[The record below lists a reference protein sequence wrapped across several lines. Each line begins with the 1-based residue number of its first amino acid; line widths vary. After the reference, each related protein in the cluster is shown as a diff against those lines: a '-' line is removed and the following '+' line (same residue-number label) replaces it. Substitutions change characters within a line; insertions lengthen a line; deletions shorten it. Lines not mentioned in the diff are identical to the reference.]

1 MHRFLR
7 VSTLAL
13 FPLPALLASG
23 ARAQSFQGIGDLPG
37 GAFESYAS
45 GVSADGTTVVGY
57 GIGASGKTAV
67 YWRNGVLTGLG
78 DLAGGAVD
86 SIAFGTNQDGSVI
99 VGQGLDATAHRPVRW
114 NGPAY
119 GIVQLPQ
126 PVGFA
131 GGARAAGISL
141 DGNVITGWATDNQ
154 LTAYTNVTAFRID
167 GAVLTSLPY
176 AVVAEGK
183 VDSGA
188 YYNPSADGSIAVGRV
203 RLGGIAYA
211 PAYWTGSTLHVAPG
225 LGGIDQYGQ
234 IFGASADGTVRV
246 GVSTSPNASS
256 TSTGE
261 PCRWVGDTPF
271 GLGKVPGA
279 PNFFGDAIACNA
291 NGSVIVGR
299 SSAPGGTRA
308 FHWTAATGMRE
319 LSLVLTQ
326 DYGLNLAGWTLL
338 DARSITPD
346 GSVIV
351 GYGTNPAGFQEGWI
365 AELGCATSTI
375 QCTAKLNSVGCL
387 PAIFAVGIPS
397 ATATSGFSVRATEL
411 LNNMPG
417 LMIYGTTGGASIP
430 FQGGTLCV
438 ASPVFRAPGMNS
450 GGSAVGSDCTGT
462 FNLDVNA
469 FAHGLAGGSPQ
480 AALTVPG
487 TVVDCQFWARD
498 TGFTAP
504 NNSQL
509 SNSLR
514 YTVCN

>member
-1 MHRFLR
+1 MHPFLR
-7 VSTLAL
+7 ARTLAL
-13 FPLPALLASG
+13 LALPALFPG
-23 ARAQSFQGIGDLPG
+23 EARAQSFQGMGDLPG
-37 GAFESYAS
+37 GAFESLAN
-45 GVSADGTTVVGY
+45 GVSADGSTVVGY
-57 GIGASGKTAV
+57 SVGASGKAAV
-67 YWRNGVLTGLG
+67 YWRNGVLTALP
-78 DLAGGAVD
+78 DLAGGALEG
-86 SIAFGTNQDGSVI
+86 IAFGTNQDGSVI
-99 VGQGLDATAHRPVRW
+99 VGQGKDAVADRAVRW
-114 NGPAY
+114 NGPGY
-119 GIVQLPQ
+119 GIGQLPQ
-126 PVGFA
+126 PVGFN
-131 GGARAAGISL
+131 GGATARGISL
-141 DGNVITGWATDNQ
+141 DGQTICGYATDSQ
-154 LTAYTNVTAFRID
+154 LTSYSAVTAFRMD
-167 GAVLTSLPY
+167 GAVLTGLPY
-176 AVVAEGK
+176 VGASSQI
-183 VDSGA
+183 DSGA
-188 YYNPSADGSIAVGRV
+188 YGSPSHDGGVLVGRV
-203 RLGGIAYA
+203 RLGGINYA
-211 PAYWTGSTLHVAPG
+211 AAYWSGSTLHLPPQLPG
-225 LGGIDQYGQ
+225 IHTYAQ
-234 IFGASADGTVRV
+234 IFASSADGSVRV
-246 GVSTSPNASS
+246 GVSASSNASALS
-256 TSTGE
+256 AGE
-261 PCRWVGDTPF
+261 PCRWVGDAPF

-279 PNFFGDAIACNA
+279 PSFFGDATACNA

-319 LSLVLTQ
+319 LSVVLTQ

-397 ATATSGFSVRATEL
+397 ATATSGFSVRATKL

-417 LMIYGTTGGASIP
+417 LMIYGTTGGVSIP

-438 ASPVFRAPGMNS
+438 ATPVFRAPGMNS
-450 GGSAVGSDCTGT
+450 GGSAVGSDCTGVL
-462 FNLDVNA
+462 NLDVNA
-469 FAHGLAGGSPQ
+469 FAHGLAGGTPQ

-498 TGFTAP
+498 TGFSAP

>member
-1 MHRFLR
+1 MHAPLR
-7 VSTLAL
+7 ARTLSLLAL
-13 FPLPALLASG
+13 QALLAAG
-23 ARAQSFQGIGDLPG
+23 AWAQSFQGLGDLPG
-37 GAFESYAS
+37 GAFESVAY
-45 GVSADGTTVVGY
+45 GVSADGSTVVGY
-57 GIGASGKTAV
+57 SVGASGKTAV
-67 YWRNGVLTGLG
+67 YWRNGVLTALP
-78 DLAGGAVD
+78 DLPGGTAEG
-86 SIAFGTNQDGSVI
+86 IAFGTNQDGSVI
-99 VGQGLDATAHRPVRW
+99 VGQGRDIVADRAVRW

-119 GIVQLPQ
+119 GVVQLPQ

-131 GGARAAGISL
+131 GGATARGISL
-141 DGNVITGWATDNQ
+141 DGQVITGYATDSQ
-154 LTAYTNVTAFRID
+154 LTSYSSISAFRMD
-167 GAVLTSLPY
+167 GALLTGLPY
-176 AVVAEGK
+176 VGASSQI
-183 VDSGA
+183 DSAAYGSPSHDGA
-188 YYNPSADGSIAVGRV
+188 IVVGRV
-203 RLGGIAYA
+203 RLGGINYA
-211 PAYWTGSTLHVAPG
+211 AACWNGTSLQVLPQLAGIHTYAQVFASSADGSVRV
-225 LGGIDQYGQ
+225 
-234 IFGASADGTVRV
+234 GASASVD
-246 GVSTSPNASS
+246 ASALS
-256 TSTGE
+256 AGE
-261 PCRWVGDTPF
+261 PCRWVGDTPS

-279 PNFFGDAIACNA
+279 PNHFGNALSANA
-291 NGSVIVGR
+291 NGSVIVGS

-308 FHWTAATGMRE
+308 FHWSAAGGMRE
-319 LSLVLTQ
+319 LSIVLTQ

-338 DARSITPD
+338 DARGITPD

-387 PAIFAVGIPS
+387 PAIFATGIPS
-397 ATATSGFSVRATEL
+397 ATATSGFVLRATKL

-417 LMIYGTTGGASIP
+417 LMIYGTTGGATIP

-438 ASPVFRAPGMNS
+438 ATPVYRAPGMNS
-450 GGSAVGSDCTGT
+450 GGSLVGNDCSGV

-509 SNSLR
+509 TNSLR